1 MAEAV
6 IFPDIEALLIGYLG
20 TRVAP
25 VTVSTRVPATRPA
38 SFVKVA
44 RVGGPRR
51 DQVTDR
57 PMVVFQAWGPDSVA
71 ASTLARTVH
80 AHVYALAQTDT
91 PQGYVSAVREVGG
104 LQYFPDPE
112 SGADCY
118 QFTAQ
123 LQTRGVPL

>member
-1 MAEAV
+1 MTDAV
-6 IFPDIEALLIGYLG
+6 IFPDVEALLLAYLKPL
-20 TRVAP
+20 VAP
-25 VTVSTRVPATRPA
+25 VKVVTKVPAARPA
-38 SFVKVA
+38 SFVKLV

-51 DQVTDR
+51 DRVTDR

-71 ASTLARTVH
+71 ASELARRVH
-80 AHVYALAQTDT
+80 AHVYALAQTST
-91 PQGYVSAVREVGG
+91 PQGYVSAVNEVGG

-112 SGADCY
+112 SGQDCY